1 MKVTTVLS
9 ILAVASSAAAEGCR
23 RGLTYC
29 GTSLLAHGNYHE
41 QINAALKRG
50 EKPTDS
56 HHILDSLFF
65 CTSDEDYVVWKATCK
80 PGQCYDAGLGNSD
93 HCIGDPEEL
102 DKRL

>member
-29 GTSLLAHGNYHE
+29 GSSLLAHGNYHE
-41 QINAALKRG
+41 QINEALKRG
-50 EKPTDS
+50 GKPTDS

-65 CTSDEDYVVWKATCK
+65 CTSDEDYVVWEAICK
-80 PGQCYDAGLGNSD
+80 PRECYDAGPGNSD
-93 HCIGDPEEL
+93 HCIGEPEDETQEL
-102 DKRL
+102 